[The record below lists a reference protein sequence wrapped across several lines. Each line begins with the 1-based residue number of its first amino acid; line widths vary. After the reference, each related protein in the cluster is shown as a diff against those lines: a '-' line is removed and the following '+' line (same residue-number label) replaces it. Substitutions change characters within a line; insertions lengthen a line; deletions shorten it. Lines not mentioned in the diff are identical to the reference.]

1 MFFPPNPHNEKPG
14 TKTTRLKMT
23 NTEITVNKM
32 TLKKNVNFWMKKSR
46 DNSWEIKI

>member
-32 TLKKNVNFWMKKSR
+32 TLKKKCKLLNEKEQR
-46 DNSWEIKI
+46 